1 MYRLEFLTEAK
12 KYFKKLK
19 EQKLKDAYKSALEK
33 LSENPYIG
41 EAKIGDLAGLHC
53 YDVYYNG
60 KNYEIAYKIYEQADK
75 LVVVI
80 LAGTRQNFYEQLK
93 RYIR

>member
-19 EQKLKDAYKSALEK
+19 EQGLKEAFKFA
-33 LSENPYIG
+33 LSEISGNPYIG
-41 EAKIGDLAGLHC
+41 QAKIGDLAGLRC
-53 YDVYYNG
+53 YDVYYKG
-60 KNYEIAYKIYEQADK
+60 KNYEVAYKIYEYDEK

-80 LAGTRQNFYEQLK
+80 LAGSRQNFYEQLK